1 MVKFFYS
8 IPDCLLSTIR
18 DCGVKC
24 KMKKK
29 LIVYLD
35 DKNLIRQSSE
45 QVRQL
50 VGGKAWNLIRLK
62 NWGLNVPQA
71 FVITTEAQ
79 GKITGEVKRLILEN
93 LTNLDTKKL
102 AVRSSAT
109 VEDTELASFAG
120 LFESYLGVSKKE
132 LVTAIEKC
140 FSSITNERVRIYC
153 GYKKISL
160 ANIKMAV
167 VIQEMIFAEKGGV
180 IFTEDIF
187 RQNKDIL
194 VIEAAKG
201 LGEKVVSGLV
211 NPERLMVSK
220 ETKTVVERQAI
231 DGPVLTEKEI
241 KALVEIAAKIEA
253 LYQSAQDIE
262 WAIMDNEIFILQS
275 RPITG

>member
-1 MVKFFYS
+1 
-8 IPDCLLSTIR
+8 
-18 DCGVKC
+18 
-24 KMKKK
+24 MKKRLIVQLDEKK
-29 LIVYLD
+29 LI
-35 DKNLIRQSSE
+35 QFAAS
-45 QVRQL
+45 QAHQL

-79 GKITGEVKRLILEN
+79 GKITGEVKRLILKN
-93 LTNLDTKKL
+93 LTNLDTEKL

-109 VEDTELASFAG
+109 VEDTQLASFAG

-132 LVTAIEKC
+132 LVAAIEKC

-160 ANIKMAV
+160 ADIKMAV
-167 VIQEMIFAEKGGV
+167 IVQEMIFAEKGGV
-180 IFTEDIF
+180 IFTEDVF
-187 RQNKDIL
+187 RNDKDVL

-211 NPERLMVSK
+211 NPERLMISK

-241 KALVEIAAKIEA
+241 KDLTIIAIKIEE
-253 LYQSAQDIE
+253 LYQLPQDIE
-262 WAIMDNEIFILQS
+262 WAIMQNKIFILQS
-275 RPITG
+275 RPITA